1 MPWRTCQSAFAAP
14 VDTVACL
21 GDSLEVS
28 SDTPWRA
35 IQRLAA
41 AGSTGEL
48 IVASDAIEIH
58 VYLLDGRLAWATS
71 STAHNEFLRRL
82 VEDHG
87 IANDVLRDVI
97 EECRRTRGRLG
108 ETLIAWGVATADQIR
123 DALRCQVEEA
133 LAATTAHP
141 RARCLFLPR
150 RLEYAL
156 ELTFR
161 LSELRMRDAEA
172 VPGSSDAAQ
181 AMVAAVLEG
190 VPEALWVEVVER
202 GKVVA
207 CAVRGALRP
216 TAAIEELQNL
226 AAEHSLEALTLRST
240 ANGAVLGQRV
250 PGSSGSVWCAVGG
263 GAKLGVTSAVLAAAV
278 GAQTLGTLTEPDD
291 EPWCERAD
299 PGLSLMPS
307 VFSSATRTSDE
318 MVAGFM
324 LADRGG
330 PAGVW
335 RGAVGLDEHAVWA
348 RRLAPALGAA
358 IRDTFS
364 VAVGSLLYD
373 HVALRAIAGG
383 NVYYGT
389 LVSNGS
395 TAVWLVLQTWAS
407 QGLGWALLQAVARQ
421 VGADV

>member
-1 MPWRTCQSAFAAP
+1 
-14 VDTVACL
+14 
-21 GDSLEVS
+21 
-28 SDTPWRA
+28 
-35 IQRLAA
+35 
-41 AGSTGEL
+41 
-48 IVASDAIEIH
+48 
-58 VYLLDGRLAWATS
+58 
-71 STAHNEFLRRL
+71 
-82 VEDHG
+82 
-87 IANDVLRDVI
+87 
-97 EECRRTRGRLG
+97 
-108 ETLIAWGVATADQIR
+108 
-123 DALRCQVEEA
+123 
-133 LAATTAHP
+133 
-141 RARCLFLPR
+141 
-150 RLEYAL
+150 
-156 ELTFR
+156 
-161 LSELRMRDAEA
+161 
-172 VPGSSDAAQ
+172 
-181 AMVAAVLEG
+181 
-190 VPEALWVEVVER
+190 
-202 GKVVA
+202 
-207 CAVRGALRP
+207 
-216 TAAIEELQNL
+216 
-226 AAEHSLEALTLRST
+226 
-240 ANGAVLGQRV
+240 
-250 PGSSGSVWCAVGG
+250 
-263 GAKLGVTSAVLAAAV
+263 
-278 GAQTLGTLTEPDD
+278 
-291 EPWCERAD
+291 
-299 PGLSLMPS
+299 MPS